1 MGAEVPSLGGVS
13 HIGGEDRR
21 QLRSRNTSARPKDH
35 SAFEASDAGEA
46 LPDPLEVVETPVEIV
61 AEPEAEAGTLP
72 MGTANGLTL
81 ADVKAVYEAS

>member
-21 QLRSRNTSARPKDH
+21 QLRSRNASVRSKDH
-35 SAFEASDAGEA
+35 SEFEASDAGEA
-46 LPDPLEVVETPVEIV
+46 LPDPLEVIETPVEIV
-61 AEPEAEAGTLP
+61 AQPEGEGSALP

-81 ADVKAVYEAS
+81 ADVKAAYDAS